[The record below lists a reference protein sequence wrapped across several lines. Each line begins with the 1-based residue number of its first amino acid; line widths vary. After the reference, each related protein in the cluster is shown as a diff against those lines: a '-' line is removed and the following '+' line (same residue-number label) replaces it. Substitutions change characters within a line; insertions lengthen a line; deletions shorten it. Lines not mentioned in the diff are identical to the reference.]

1 MATTVVKLVAIPA
14 AIGLASFRVYAT
26 SEDKTKDVLLS
37 PRELSIYA
45 QDPSA
50 TRYLDEQPGPLER
63 GLGRVRVGLQ
73 PYVRALK
80 NNYSSAKV
88 GAVTVYTTGHDTYE
102 FLRSPPPGF
111 IPRVSVIT
119 VSGLA
124 GLILARKG
132 SSLKRMGI
140 PLALAAVGTA
150 VCYPAQTVSVVKVTG
165 QKIYAGSQYTTSSV
179 ASVFKS
185 KPKEFTP
192 PTVSLENQA
201 LPWPETSEAEPDLHP
216 TTELPHTEGSIDTK
230 PSAGVPLKTTDVLEQ
245 EAVQIEIVPA
255 TESAHV
261 EDDGHAHA
269 QDAATVEA
277 PVLVTDE
284 EAAPPVET
292 VPLAPISDT
301 VHAPPPTEAVFLGPP
316 LSEMTGIEEAF
327 PTPVDRVVAPSLVEE
342 EAAAPPPALVE
353 VEAAAPPPALVEE
366 EAAAPPPALVEEV
379 AAAPPPALVEAAA
392 PPPAPVEEVAAAPP
406 PVPVEEEAAAPPPVP
421 VEEEEAAAPPP
432 VPVEEEEAA
441 APPPVPVEEEEEAAA
456 PPPVPVEE
464 EEEAAAPPP
473 VPVEEEEAAAPP
485 PAPVEEVA
493 AVAAPPPAPVEA
505 EEPSVIVIKTA
516 GKPKFAPDPKLV
528 DMGQASPEDEDLY
541 STRG

>member
-80 NNYSSAKV
+80 KNYSSAKV

-353 VEAAAPPPALVEE
+353 VEAAAPPPALVEV
-366 EAAAPPPALVEEV
+366 EAAAPPPALVEEE
-379 AAAPPPALVEAAA
+379 AAAPPPALVWRCAAA
-392 PPPAPVEEVAAAPP
+392 TPPLSEMAAGTSPP
-406 PVPVEEEAAAPPPVP
+406 RPEEAAAPPPVP
-421 VEEEEAAAPPP
+421 V
-432 VPVEEEEAA
+432 
-441 APPPVPVEEEEEAAA
+441 
-456 PPPVPVEE
+456 E